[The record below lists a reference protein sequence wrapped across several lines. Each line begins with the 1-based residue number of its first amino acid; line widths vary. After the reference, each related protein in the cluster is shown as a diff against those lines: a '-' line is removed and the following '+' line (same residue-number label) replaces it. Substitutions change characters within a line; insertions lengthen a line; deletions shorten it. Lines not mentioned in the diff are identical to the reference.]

1 MVRSRSKQPQT
12 PRRVFEGG
20 VTLKEFWVKLI
31 EWDQAAGLAA
41 LEAGARS
48 LWLPDGLEHLAAE
61 LGRVSVVSGKGDRD
75 FEFFD
80 LVSADDVESAAQAA
94 ASGGTVVVEC
104 PDWKLIPWES
114 LVGRGSVLAVVRSL
128 DEAEQ
133 ALGVL
138 EQGLFGVVLE
148 SSDPEEIRAVGDL
161 IGRAQPVLDLV
172 SARITE
178 VTATGLGDRACVD
191 IAGMFRHGEGL
202 LVGDR
207 AGGLFLVAAETGE
220 NAFVAPRPFRV
231 NAGGV
236 HHYVLIPDLGT
247 AYLTE
252 LAGGRTVLNVNPNGQ
267 TRTAIVGRV
276 KIERRPLL
284 RIAAQCQGVQL
295 SLSPQNA
302 ETVNLVRPDGETI
315 SIGALQRGDEVMVH
329 LTDTARHLGRSVEE
343 WVLER

>member
-1 MVRSRSKQPQT
+1 MP
-12 PRRVFEGG
+12 
-20 VTLKEFWVKLI
+20 KEFWVKLVD
-31 EWDQAAGLAA
+31 WDQAAGLAA
-41 LEAGARS
+41 LEAGAQS
-48 LWLPDGLEHLAAE
+48 LWLPEEAEHLAAG
-61 LGRVSVVSGKGDRD
+61 LGRVPLVSEDRERG

-80 LVSADDVESAAQAA
+80 LGSAQDVERAAHA
-94 ASGGTVVVEC
+94 ASSGRTVVVEC

-114 LVGRGSVLAVVRSL
+114 LVGRGRVLAVVRSL
-128 DEAEQ
+128 EEAEQ

-148 SSDPEEIRAVGDL
+148 SRSVETIRAVGDL
-161 IGRAQPVLDLV
+161 VGRAQPFLDLV
-172 SARITE
+172 PATITG

-191 IAGMFRHGEGL
+191 VAGMFRHGEGL
-202 LVGDR
+202 LLGDW

-236 HHYVLIPDLGT
+236 HHYVLTPDLGT

-252 LAGGRTVLNVNPNGQ
+252 LTGGRTVLSVNPSGQ
-267 TRTAIVGRV
+267 TRAAIVGRV

-284 RIAAQCQGVQL
+284 RITAECQGVQL

-302 ETVNLVRPDGETI
+302 ETVNLVNPDGETI
-315 SIGALQRGDEVMVH
+315 SIGALQPGDEVMVH
-329 LTDTARHLGRSVEE
+329 LAGSARHLGRSVEE
-343 WVLER
+343 WILER